1 MNLNHL
7 NYFRVL
13 AQLEHYTQAADKL
26 SITQPS
32 LSHAMSALEKDLG
45 TFLFEKQGRNI
56 KLTKYG
62 KLYFEYVDRALR
74 ELEKGEKKLRE
85 LTNVSTGTI
94 ELGYIYTLGPTYVPK
109 LIKKFVTIEENKNVN
124 FTFGQGTTK
133 VLIEELKNEKFD
145 MILCS
150 YVENE
155 DEIDF
160 IPVEN
165 EELVVIV
172 SNEHPL
178 SKKDNIDLIDLENYP
193 FIGFSEKSG
202 IRPLINNLFEK
213 IDLKPN
219 IICEVEEDNAIAGLV
234 EINYGIAVV
243 PRISSLKNYN
253 IKVLPIVNPTHE
265 RFIYL
270 ATLKNKYLTPSV
282 NLFKNFIIEQSKDK
296 FLEHKRY

>member
-13 AQLEHYTQAADKL
+13 AKLEHYTQAADKL

-32 LSHAMSALEKDLG
+32 LSHAMSSLEKDLG
-45 TFLFEKQGRNI
+45 TYLFEKQGRNI

-62 KLYFEYVDRALR
+62 KLYFEYVDRALS

-85 LTNVSTGTI
+85 LTNASTGTI
-94 ELGYIYTLGPTYVPK
+94 ELGYIYTLGPTFVPM
-109 LIKKFVTIEENKNVN
+109 LIKKFVKTEENQDIKFV
-124 FTFGQGTTK
+124 FGQGTTK

-145 MILCS
+145 MVLCS

-155 DEIDF
+155 DGVDF
-160 IPVEN
+160 IPIQN

-172 SNEHPL
+172 SNDHPL
-178 SKKDNIDLIDLENYP
+178 AKKDSIDLIDLDKYP

-213 IDLKPN
+213 IDLNPN

-243 PRISSLKNYN
+243 PKISSLKNYN

-296 FLEHKRY
+296 FLDHKKY